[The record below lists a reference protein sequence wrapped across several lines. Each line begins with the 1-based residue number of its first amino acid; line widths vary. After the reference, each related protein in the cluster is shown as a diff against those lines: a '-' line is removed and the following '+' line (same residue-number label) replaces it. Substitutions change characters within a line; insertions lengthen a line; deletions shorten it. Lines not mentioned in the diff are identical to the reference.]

1 MPRVPSV
8 TGETAQISA
17 KVMADVLERRGGR
30 LRPSDGL
37 LLHSEAVTQ
46 GWHAL
51 FGALASGCDIDKA
64 TRELAI
70 IRVGQMLDA
79 KYELWA
85 HRPAA
90 LGAGISE
97 GMLEALAAWR
107 ASPLFSDKQRAV
119 LAYAEAMTGDVQV
132 KDEAFEALKAHFNDR
147 QIVELTATIA
157 AYNMAGRFGEALGLK
172 P

>member
-1 MPRVPSV
+1 MPRVPSLS
-8 TGETAQISA
+8 GDTAQISLR
-17 KVMADVLERRGGR
+17 VMAEVLERRGGR

-37 LLHSEAVTQ
+37 LLHSEAVTS

-51 FGALASGCDIDKA
+51 FGALAAGCDIDKA

-70 IRVGQMLDA
+70 LRVGQMLGA

-90 LGAGISE
+90 LSAGLSE
-97 GMLEALAAWR
+97 DMLDALAGWR
-107 ASPLFSDKQRAV
+107 ASPLFSDRQKAV
-119 LAYAEAMTGDVQV
+119 LAYAEAMTADVQV
-132 KDEAFEALKAHFNDR
+132 PAATYDALKAHFNER

-157 AYNMAGRFGEALGLK
+157 AYNMAGRFGEALELA